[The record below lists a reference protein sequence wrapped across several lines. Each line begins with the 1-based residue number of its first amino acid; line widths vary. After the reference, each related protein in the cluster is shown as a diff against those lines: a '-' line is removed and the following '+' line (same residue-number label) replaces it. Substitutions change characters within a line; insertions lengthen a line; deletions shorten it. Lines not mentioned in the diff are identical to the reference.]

1 MTTPANEE
9 RPVQVDDLPSE
20 EDIDTADVAERV
32 DEEPE
37 DQPLRQDPKYAAG
50 EPDSSD

>member
-9 RPVQVDDLPSE
+9 RPVQVDGLRSE
-20 EDIDTADVAERV
+20 EDIDTANVAERV

-37 DQPLRQDPKYAAG
+37 DQPLRRDPKYAAE
-50 EPDSSD
+50 EPDPSD